1 MFLGFKSGKEVSQ
14 QGFIRAV
21 WEIIQNSSR
30 KQIKWTF
37 LKKIFLHC
45 LVSLSVR
52 LFGFPLPLPF
62 LFSLYIIDIEKHLIE
77 NKISGL
83 ESFSNDIDDDL
94 CIFMKLLIFF
104 NAADTVIL
112 SETPSNLQYAL
123 NECFEYCETWKLYVN
138 VKKNCHIF

>member
-1 MFLGFKSGKEVSQ
+1 M
-14 QGFIRAV
+14 
-21 WEIIQNSSR
+21 
-30 KQIKWTF
+30 
-37 LKKIFLHC
+37 
-45 LVSLSVR
+45 R

-123 NECFEYCETWKLYVN
+123 VLCT
-138 VKKNCHIF
+138 VKHRNFMLMLKKTVIFSKGPAP

>member
-1 MFLGFKSGKEVSQ
+1 MDFP
-14 QGFIRAV
+14 
-21 WEIIQNSSR
+21 
-30 KQIKWTF
+30 IKN
-37 LKKIFLHC
+37 ILHC
-45 LVSLSVR
+45 LVSSSVR

-62 LFSLYIIDIEKHLIE
+62 LFLLYIIDIEKHLIE

-123 NECFEYCETWKLYVN
+123 NECFVYCETWKLHVN
-138 VKKNCHIF
+138 VKKNCHIFERTSSLTYI